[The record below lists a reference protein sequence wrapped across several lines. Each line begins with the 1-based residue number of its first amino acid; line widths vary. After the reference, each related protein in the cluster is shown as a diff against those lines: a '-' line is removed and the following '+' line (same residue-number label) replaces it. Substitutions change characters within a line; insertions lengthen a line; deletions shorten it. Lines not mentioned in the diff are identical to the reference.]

1 MKKILTA
8 VILFGFIF
16 NAYAQRLSYP
26 EARKERHADEYFGTT
41 VPDPYRWM
49 EDFNSDEVK
58 EWVKKENQVTF
69 SYLEKIPFR
78 DKIRERLNEIWN
90 YPKYGAPFK
99 AGDYYFF
106 YKNDGMQNQNVLYIQ
121 KGIDGMPEVFLDPN
135 TFSTDGTVS
144 ISTISPSKDGKYF
157 VYGISKAGS
166 DWNEFFVM
174 DVATKAKLNDH
185 LKWVKFSG
193 ASWHGDG
200 FYYNRYDAPEEGK
213 ELSSKNESQK
223 VYFHKIG
230 TDQSADVLI
239 WEDREHPEYTA
250 SVYTSKDQMFLY
262 MSKGKR
268 GVRGNELYYKN
279 LAAGDTEFKP
289 IATGFDGNNYSVIN
303 NIENVIYISTNKDAP
318 KNKVVKYDTKT
329 GLFTDVIPEASDVL
343 TSVSISN
350 NKFLVQYMVDAN
362 DKIFVY
368 DLNGSRITELPLPT
382 FGTVSGFSANK
393 DEDVIFF
400 TFASFLYPSVIMKYD
415 IANNKMSVYR
425 ESEIKFDASKYET
438 KQVFY
443 MSKDGTKVPMFI
455 VHKKGLKLDGNNP
468 ALLYGYGGFN
478 ASMKP
483 SFSTSNIILLEND
496 GVYALANIRG
506 GGEYGKEWHMAGTK
520 LNKQNVFDDFI
531 AAGEYLINQGYTSS
545 KYLAVEG
552 GSNGGLLVGAVINQ
566 RPELFRVAFPAVG
579 VMDMLRYQ
587 KFTIGWAWVTDY
599 GSSEESEEQF
609 KYLLS
614 YSPYHNLKEDLN
626 YPATMVTTS
635 DHDDRV
641 VPAHSFKYAARL
653 QEVYKGDNPVIIRV
667 EVNAGHGSGRPTKM
681 IIEAV
686 TDKWAFMFYNMGITP
701 LY

>member
-1 MKKILTA
+1 MRKILIA
-8 VILFGFIF
+8 VILIGFTVS
-16 NAYAQRLSYP
+16 AYAQKLNYP
-26 EARKERHADEYFGTT
+26 EARKERHADEYFWTT
-41 VPDPYRWM
+41 VADPYKWM

-58 EWVKKENQVTF
+58 EWVKKENEVTF
-69 SYLEKIPFR
+69 SYLGKIPYR
-78 DKIRERLNEIWN
+78 DKIRTRLTEIWN
-90 YPKYGAPFK
+90 YPKYSAPFK
-99 AGDYYFF
+99 AGEYYFF

-121 KGIDGMPEVFLDPN
+121 KGIDGTPEVFLDPN

-144 ISTISPSKDGKYF
+144 ISMISPSKDGKYF
-157 VYGISKAGS
+157 AYGISKAGS
-166 DWNEFFVM
+166 DWNEFFVI
-174 DVATKAKLNDH
+174 DVATKTRLNDH

-213 ELSSKNESQK
+213 ELSSKNENQK
-223 VYFHKIG
+223 VYFHKVG
-230 TDQSADVLI
+230 TNQEEDVLV
-239 WEDREHPEYTA
+239 WEDKEHPEYTA
-250 SVYTSKDQMFLY
+250 SIYTSEDQMILY

-279 LAAGDTEFKP
+279 ISAGDAEFKP
-289 IATGFDGNNYSVIN
+289 IATGFDGNNYSVVN
-303 NIENVIYISTNKDAP
+303 NIDDVIYISTNKDAP
-318 KNKVVKYDTKT
+318 RNKVVKYEMNT
-329 GLFTDVIPEASDVL
+329 GAFSDVIPETKDVL
-343 TSVSISN
+343 TGVSISH
-350 NKFLVQYMVDAN
+350 NKFLVQYMADAN
-362 DKIFVY
+362 DKIFVR
-368 DLNGSRITELPLPT
+368 DINGSSIKELPLPT
-382 FGTVSGFSANK
+382 FGTVAGFSADK

-415 IANNKMSVYR
+415 IVNNKMSVYR

-443 MSKDGTKVPMFI
+443 TSKDGTKVPMFI

-468 ALLYGYGGFN
+468 TLLYGYGGFN

-483 SFSTSNIILLEND
+483 SFSTANIVLLENG

-506 GGEYGKEWHMAGTK
+506 GGEYGKEWHLAGTK
-520 LNKQNVFDDFI
+520 MKKQNVFDDFI
-531 AAGEYLINQGYTSS
+531 AAGEYLIKEGYTTS

-579 VMDMLRYQ
+579 VMDMLKFQ

-609 KYLLS
+609 KYLLG
-614 YSPYHNLKEDLN
+614 YSPYHNLKEGLN

-667 EVNAGHGSGRPTKM
+667 EVNAGHGAGRPTKM
-681 IIEAV
+681 IIDAI

-701 LY
+701 KY

>member
-1 MKKILTA
+1 MKRLFLVLIL
-8 VILFGFIF
+8 LGFTISPF
-16 NAYAQRLSYP
+16 AQRLNYP
-26 EARKERHADEYFGTT
+26 EARKERHADEYFGVT

-49 EDFNSDEVK
+49 EEMNSDEVK
-58 EWVKKENQVTF
+58 EWVKKENEVTF
-69 SYLEKIPFR
+69 AYLDKIPFR
-78 DKIRERLNEIWN
+78 EKIRTRLNEIWN

-106 YKNDGMQNQNVLYIQ
+106 YKNDGMQNQSVLFIQ
-121 KGIDGMPEVFLDPN
+121 KGIDGIPELFLDPN
-135 TFSTDGTVS
+135 KFSEDGTVS
-144 ISTISPSKDGKYF
+144 ISMISPSKDGKYF
-157 VYGISKAGS
+157 AYGISKAGS

-174 DVATKAKLNDH
+174 DVATKTKLSDH

-200 FYYNRYDAPEEGK
+200 FYYNRYEAPEERK

-223 VYFHKIG
+223 IYFHRVG
-230 TDQSADVLI
+230 TDQSADELI
-239 WEDREHPEYTA
+239 WEDKEHPEFTA
-250 SVYTSKDQMFLY
+250 SVYLSEDQTLMY

-279 LAAGDTEFKP
+279 LIKGDTEFKP
-289 IATGFDGNNYSVIN
+289 IATGFGDSYSVIN
-303 NIENVIYISTNKDAP
+303 NLDDIIYINTNKDAP
-318 KNKVVKYDTKT
+318 KNKVVKFDTKDNT
-329 GLFTDVIPEASDVL
+329 FNDVISEKNEVL
-343 TSVSISN
+343 NGASISN
-350 NKFLVQYMVDAN
+350 GKFLIQYMKDAS
-362 DKIFVY
+362 DRIYTY
-368 DLNGSRITELPLPT
+368 DLNGSMLQEIALPT
-382 FGTVSGFSANK
+382 FGTVSGFSADK
-393 DEDVIFF
+393 DENEVYF
-400 TFASFLYPSVIMKYD
+400 TFSSFLYPAVIMKYD
-415 IANNKMSVYR
+415 IVNNKLSVFR
-425 ESEIKFDASKYET
+425 KSEIKFDTEKYET
-438 KQVFY
+438 NQVFY
-443 MSKDGTKVPMFI
+443 ESKDGTKIPMFI
-455 VHKKGLKLDGNNP
+455 VHKKGLKLDGKNP

-483 SFSTSNIILLEND
+483 SFSTANIILLENG

-531 AAGEYLINQGYTSS
+531 AAGEYLINKGYTSS

-579 VMDMLRYQ
+579 VMDMLRYH

-599 GSSEESEEQF
+599 GSSDDSTQF
-609 KYLLS
+609 KNLLG
-614 YSPYHNLKEDLN
+614 YSPYHNLKEGLN

-653 QEVYKGDNPVIIRV
+653 QEVYKGDNPVLIRI
-667 EVNAGHGSGRPTKM
+667 EVNAGHGAGRPTKM
-681 IIEAV
+681 IIDAV

-701 LY
+701 IY

>member
-1 MKKILTA
+1 MRKILIA
-8 VILFGFIF
+8 VILIGFTVS
-16 NAYAQRLSYP
+16 AYAQKLNYP
-26 EARKERHADEYFGTT
+26 EARKERYADEYFGTT
-41 VPDPYRWM
+41 VADPYKWM

-58 EWVKKENQVTF
+58 EWVKKENAVTF
-69 SYLEKIPFR
+69 SYLESIPYR
-78 DKIRERLNEIWN
+78 DKIRARLNEIWN
-90 YPKYGAPFK
+90 YPKYSAPFK
-99 AGDYYFF
+99 AGEYYFF

-121 KGIDGMPEVFLDPN
+121 KGIDGTPEVFLDPN

-144 ISTISPSKDGKYF
+144 ISMISPSKDGKYF
-157 VYGISKAGS
+157 AYGISKAGS
-166 DWNEFFVM
+166 DWNEFFVI
-174 DVATKAKLNDH
+174 DVATKTRLNDH

-213 ELSSKNESQK
+213 ELSSKNENQK
-223 VYFHKIG
+223 VYFHKVG
-230 TDQSADVLI
+230 TNQEEDVLV
-239 WEDREHPEYTA
+239 WEDKEHPEYTA
-250 SVYTSKDQMFLY
+250 SIYTSEDQMILY

-279 LAAGDTEFKP
+279 ISAGDVEFKP
-289 IATGFDGNNYSVIN
+289 IATGFDGNDYSVVN
-303 NIENVIYISTNKDAP
+303 NIDDVIYISTNKDAP
-318 KNKVVKYDTKT
+318 RNKVVKYEMKT
-329 GLFTDVIPEASDVL
+329 GAFTDVIPETKDVL
-343 TSVSISN
+343 SGVSISHS
-350 NKFLVQYMVDAN
+350 KFLVQYMTDAN
-362 DKIFVY
+362 DKIFVR
-368 DLNGSRITELPLPT
+368 DINGSSIKELPLPT
-382 FGTVSGFSANK
+382 FGTVAGFSANK

-415 IANNKMSVYR
+415 ILNNKMSVYR

-443 MSKDGTKVPMFI
+443 TSKDGTKVPMFI
-455 VHKKGLKLDGNNP
+455 VHKKGLKLDGKNP
-468 ALLYGYGGFN
+468 TLLYGYGGFN
-478 ASMKP
+478 ISLKP
-483 SFSTSNIILLEND
+483 SFSTSNIILLENG
-496 GVYALANIRG
+496 GVYAVANIRG
-506 GGEYGKEWHMAGTK
+506 GGEYGEEWHLAGTK
-520 LNKQNVFDDFI
+520 MKKQNVFDDFI
-531 AAGEYLINQGYTSS
+531 AAGEYLIKEGYTNS

-579 VMDMLRYQ
+579 VMDMLKFQ

-599 GSSEESEEQF
+599 GSSEESEDQF
-609 KYLLS
+609 KYLLG
-614 YSPYHNLKEDLN
+614 YSPYHNLKEGLN

-667 EVNAGHGSGRPTKM
+667 EVNAGHGAGRPTKM
-681 IIEAV
+681 IIDAV

-701 LY
+701 KY